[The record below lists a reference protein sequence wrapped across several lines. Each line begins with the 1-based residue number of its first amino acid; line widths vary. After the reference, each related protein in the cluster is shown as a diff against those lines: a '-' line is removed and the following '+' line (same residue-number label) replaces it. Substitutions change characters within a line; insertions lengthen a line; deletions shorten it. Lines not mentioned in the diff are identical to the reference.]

1 MARGVYTVSGK
12 AQTVVAAPQLVFVNV
27 GTTVSLQ
34 FLRAWVSQNANA
46 TSAQQGVKT
55 LTKASVFP
63 TLVSATP
70 NPTSPVDQASKIV
83 GGTAGAAG
91 TSGINSSVNG
101 AGAELDI
108 YPDNFNVLNG
118 WLWVPTPADLV
129 VLSAAGTQGFGTQFV
144 ATPGTLTGWTFG
156 VEYAEV

>member
-12 AQTVVAAPQLVFVNV
+12 AQTVVAAPQAVFINV
-27 GTTVSLQ
+27 GTTCSLQ
-34 FLRAWVSQNANA
+34 FLRAWFSQNANA

-55 LTKASVFP
+55 FTKATAFP

-70 NPTSPVDQASKIV
+70 NPTSVIDQASKIT

-91 TSGINSSVNG
+91 TSGINSSANG

-118 WLWVPTPADLV
+118 WLWTPTPADLV
-129 VLSAAGTQGFGTQFV
+129 ILSAAGAQGFGTQFV
-144 ATPGTLTGWTFG
+144 GTPGTLTGWTFG